1 MNKKKPVIHHPG
13 KILKEEFLAPSQ
25 LTLCQLAH
33 NINIS
38 EKELKS
44 IIAQKTDLTKDI
56 ATRLALYFHTA
67 PTFWINLQSNY
78 DEEQVVKVLFKS
90 LKKEIQPFNTL

>member
-13 KILKEEFLAPSQ
+13 KILKEEFLVPSQ
-25 LTLCQLAH
+25 LTLGQLAH
-33 NINIS
+33 DINIS

-44 IIAQKTDLTKDI
+44 IIAQKTDLNKDI

-67 PTFWINLQSNY
+67 PTF
-78 DEEQVVKVLFKS
+78 
-90 LKKEIQPFNTL
+90 